1 MKESL
6 LYTKSMNF
14 AIRYVNFYKYLKDE
28 KNEYILSKQ
37 LLRSGTSIGAN
48 IRESRFAQSPADFE
62 SKLSIALK
70 EAEETQYWIELLYH
84 SKLISETEYKSI
96 HTDAGEMVALLL
108 SSLKTYKK
116 QQ

>member
-1 MKESL
+1 MKDNI
-6 LYTKSMNF
+6 LYTKSMAF
-14 AIRYVNFYKYLKDE
+14 SIRCVNLYKHLITE
-28 KNEYILSKQ
+28 KKELVLSKQ

-48 IRESRFAQSPADFE
+48 IRESRNAQSPADFE
-62 SKLSIALK
+62 SKLSIALN

>member
-1 MKESL
+1 MKDNI
-6 LYTKSMNF
+6 LYTKSMAF
-14 AIRYVNFYKYLKDE
+14 AIRCVNLYKLLITE
-28 KNEYILSKQ
+28 KKELVLSKQ

-84 SKLISETEYKSI
+84 SKLITETEYKSI